1 MITNKITHLEN
12 AVSSLVTNNL
22 YLTQNDNNIINI
34 LSLYNKQQMQQL
46 LSDKINSHII
56 QIIPLLMK
64 GKYLSQCISFIK
76 TVFLLTKNSWP
87 SNTISSLHKALTH
100 IISQAH
106 LFQTNENE
114 KNDILLLISFINTN

>member
-76 TVFLLTKNSWP
+76 TVFLLTKNS
-87 SNTISSLHKALTH
+87 
-100 IISQAH
+100 
-106 LFQTNENE
+106 
-114 KNDILLLISFINTN
+114 

>member
-76 TVFLLTKNSWP
+76 TVFLLTNNKNS
-87 SNTISSLHKALTH
+87 
-100 IISQAH
+100 
-106 LFQTNENE
+106 
-114 KNDILLLISFINTN
+114 